1 KDYWYIHLKVVP
13 YRYLFQIL
21 PLKQPCHVFFPNSS
35 SSFFFNF
42 CISRVDDFLGGV
54 SSNFFFVAKSI
65 TSADSLTLSG
75 DKSNFSDS
83 RFNFFST
90 SLLSRIEAILAFLL
104 VGWLYDC
111 FLFFTAYLM
120 ISSIA
125 ASVFTVS

>member
-21 PLKQPCHVFFPNSS
+21 LLKQPCHLFFPNSS
-35 SSFFFNF
+35 SRFFFNF
-42 CISRVDDFLGGV
+42 CISREDEFLGYV
-54 SSNFFFVAKSI
+54 SSTFSFLAKSI
-65 TSADSLTLSG
+65 TSADSLTLSS
-75 DKSNFSDS
+75 DKSTFSDS
-83 RFNFFST
+83 RFNCFST

-111 FLFFTAYLM
+111 FLFFTAFLM

>member
-1 KDYWYIHLKVVP
+1 MDYWYIHLKVVP

-21 PLKQPCHVFFPNSS
+21 LLKQPCHLFFPNSS
-35 SSFFFNF
+35 SRFFFNF
-42 CISRVDDFLGGV
+42 CISREDDFFGGV
-54 SSNFFFVAKSI
+54 SSPFSFVAKSI

-75 DKSNFSDS
+75 YIATLSHS
-83 RFNFFST
+83 RFNCFST

-111 FLFFTAYLM
+111 FLFFTAFLM